1 MKRYIKSST
10 EFISDFDMQLR
21 SYLGDK
27 LIIADRADEVMSG
40 RGGYIYIFK
49 MPSGNVY
56 RLFADDVLDELIFQQ
71 IAVAFYVNGKEYYDE
86 AVDYEY
92 IKGHQSEWFDL
103 FKKWLNR
110 AESEGLF
117 TEYDY
122 EE

>member
-10 EFISDFDMQLR
+10 EFINDFDMQLR
-21 SYLGDK
+21 SFLGDK
-27 LIIADRADEVMSG
+27 LISADHADEIWSS
-40 RGGYIYIFK
+40 RGGYIYMFK

-56 RLFADDVLDELIFQQ
+56 RVFADDVRDELIFQQ
-71 IAVAFYVNGKEYYDE
+71 IAVAFYVGDKEYYDE

-92 IKGHQSEWFDL
+92 IKGHQSEWLDL
-103 FKKWLNR
+103 FKKWLNQ